1 MPSKIKQI
9 CLGGSF
15 VATLIATP
23 FIVKWEGTENRAYQ
37 DIVGVWTICSGET
50 KNVRKGQHMTDSE
63 CVALTQE
70 RILEFAEGVDDLVTV
85 PMTAKYHASL
95 TSWAY
100 NVGLGA
106 ASKSTLVRVLN
117 RGDYEGAC
125 EQLIKKDYSSGRCRG
140 YGCGYAG
147 GLMVRGLQNRRQDEH
162 SLCVEG
168 ID

>member
-1 MPSKIKQI
+1 MTSKIKQI

-15 VATLIATP
+15 IATLIATP
-23 FIVKWEGTENRAYQ
+23 FIVKWEGVENHAYQ
-37 DIVGVWTICSGET
+37 DIVGVWTVCSGET
-50 KNVRKGQHMTDSE
+50 KNVHKGQRMTDSE

-70 RILEFAEGVDDLVTV
+70 RVLEFAEGVDDVVTV

-117 RGDYEGAC
+117 QGDYKGAC
-125 EQLIKKDYSSGRCRG
+125 EQLKRWNR
-140 YGCGYAG
+140 AG
-147 GLMVRGLQNRRQDEH
+147 GRAVQGLTNRRQDEYTM
-162 SLCVEG
+162 CIDG
-168 ID
+168 IE